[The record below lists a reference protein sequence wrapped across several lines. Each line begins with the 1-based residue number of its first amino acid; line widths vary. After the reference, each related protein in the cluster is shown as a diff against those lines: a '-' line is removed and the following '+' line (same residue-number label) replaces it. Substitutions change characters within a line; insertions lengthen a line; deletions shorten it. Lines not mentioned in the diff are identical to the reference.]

1 MEFPRWYAEGGGLDV
16 RPAGA
21 DDPADSPL
29 SGIVRVQLRETCPGG
44 CGMTWVTEA
53 HVETCA
59 AWRFRSEQSPVRCRR
74 CGSLLAAFEGD
85 IGSGSRVATERDVQ
99 ICGDCGVDEA
109 VRDALGLAPIPYGE
123 WPVRERLTWDDVRTV
138 PGEGS

>member
-1 MEFPRWYAEGGGLDV
+1 MQFPRWYTEGGGLAV
-16 RPAGA
+16 RRDGV

-29 SGIVRVQLRETCPGG
+29 SGIIRVQLHEKCPGG
-44 CGMTWVTEA
+44 CGVTWVTEA
-53 HVETCA
+53 HVEVCA
-59 AWRFRSEQSPVRCRR
+59 AARSLSEQSPVWCPR

-85 IGSGSRVATERDVQ
+85 IGSGSRVATGRDVR

-123 WPVRERLTWDDVRTV
+123 WPVREHLTWADVRKA
-138 PGEGS
+138 PGN